1 MSTSVE
7 FGTVAVYEA
16 MADLLNNDPAWAEKG
31 KSINYSMVFDYG
43 SPVGKSF
50 FVRFADGKVF
60 DVKELPGSDAEP
72 ADFTHWLTSGFE
84 EQRITALLEG
94 STFLTLSKEGA
105 NVAVFPKS
113 GRMHRAGFV
122 WPENTERLLRNSSL
136 LIAEPTELAM
146 STRQVLMSS
155 SSSR

>member
-72 ADFTHWLTSGFE
+72 ADFKLSAAPDVWRGIFDQTINPTNALVKG
-84 EQRITALLEG
+84 QIKVKGKIAALLRHMTAFSYIIEAMA
-94 STFLTLSKEGA
+94 KIE
-105 NVAVFPKS
+105 
-113 GRMHRAGFV
+113 
-122 WPENTERLLRNSSL
+122 LR
-136 LIAEPTELAM
+136 
-146 STRQVLMSS
+146 
-155 SSSR
+155 